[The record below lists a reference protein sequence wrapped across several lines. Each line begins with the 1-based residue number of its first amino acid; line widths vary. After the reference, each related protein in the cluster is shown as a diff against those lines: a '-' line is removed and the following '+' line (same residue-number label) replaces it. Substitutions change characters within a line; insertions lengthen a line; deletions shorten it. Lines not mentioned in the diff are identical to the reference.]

1 MARQDGLYEAL
12 LARGISRRDFL
23 RFSAAMSAALS
34 LPGSYTPRIAAAVAA
49 APRIPVI
56 WREGQDCA
64 GNTEGF
70 LRGSHPSVAELVL
83 DILSVDYHE
92 TIMAPSGKAAE
103 QSMADTIAGYP
114 NGYILVVE
122 GSIPIADG
130 GIYCTIGGR
139 TFESIVREAAD
150 KALAVISVGTCAF
163 DGGLPG
169 ANGGR
174 TGAVGVNTI
183 VPRAK
188 VINLP
193 GCPMNVQNLTATIVH
208 FLTFKEWP
216 AVDSYDRPLF
226 AYGQLIHDQCERRAH
241 FEQGEYVQAW
251 GDEGHRKGW
260 CLYKM
265 GCKGP
270 ETFANCPT
278 VRFNDRTSW
287 PVKVGHGCVGCTM
300 PSFWDEMSPF
310 YRRLP
315 TPPPF
320 ATEVTADQV
329 GIGLVAAVTGL
340 TAAHAV
346 GSYVRHRRQLA
357 AELAPP
363 VATAPPAATAAAGAA
378 TTAEPTDVATSTRS
392 DDVVDEKGTDR

>member
-1 MARQDGLYEAL
+1 MAHQDGLYGAL

-34 LPGSYTPRIAAAVAA
+34 LPGSYTPRIAAALAA

-64 GNTEGF
+64 GNTEAF
-70 LRGSHPSVAELVL
+70 LRASHPTVAELVL
-83 DILSVDYHE
+83 DTLSVDYHE

-103 QSMADTIAGYP
+103 QSMADTIANYP

-122 GSIPIADG
+122 GSVPIAENG
-130 GIYCTIGGR
+130 VYCTIGGR
-139 TFESIVREAAD
+139 TFDSIVREAGE

-163 DGGLPG
+163 DGGLP
-169 ANGGR
+169 AAAGGP
-174 TGAVGVNTI
+174 TGALGVSAI
-183 VPRAK
+183 LPRAK

-193 GCPMNVQNLTATIVH
+193 GCPMNVQNMTATLVH
-208 FLTFKEWP
+208 YLTFKEWP
-216 AVDSYDRPLF
+216 ALDSFDRPLF

-300 PSFWDEMSPF
+300 PAFWDDMSPF

-340 TAAHAV
+340 AAAH
-346 GSYVRHRRQLA
+346 GTITYLRHRRQ
-357 AELAPP
+357 
-363 VATAPPAATAAAGAA
+363 VTAATARPAGTVPAGTA
-378 TTAEPTDVATSTRS
+378 TTAEPTEVATSTKA
-392 DDVVDEKGTDR
+392 DDAVAEKGTDQ

>member
-1 MARQDGLYEAL
+1 MERRDGLYAAL
-12 LARGISRRDFL
+12 LAKGVSRRDFL
-23 RFSAAMSAALS
+23 KFSAAMSAALA
-34 LPGSYTPRIAAAVAA
+34 LPGSYAPRIAAALAA

-56 WREGQDCA
+56 WLEGQDCA
-64 GNTEGF
+64 GNTEAF
-70 LRGSHPSVAELVL
+70 LRASHPTVAELVL
-83 DILSVDYHE
+83 DTLSVDYHE
-92 TIMAPSGKAAE
+92 TIMAPSGEAAE
-103 QSMADTIAGYP
+103 KSKADAIAKYP

-130 GIYCTIGGR
+130 GVYCTIGGR
-139 TFESIVREAAD
+139 TFESIVREAAE

-163 DGGLPG
+163 DGGLP
-169 ANGGR
+169 AASGGR
-174 TGAVGVNTI
+174 TGALGVGMI
-183 VPRAK
+183 VPKAR

-193 GCPMNVQNLTATIVH
+193 GCPMNVQNMTAVLVH
-208 FLTFKEWP
+208 YLTFAEWP
-216 AVDSYDRPLF
+216 ALDSYDRPLF

-300 PSFWDEMSPF
+300 PAFWDAMSPF

-340 TAAHAV
+340 TAAHGV
-346 GSYVRHRRQLA
+346 GSYVRHRRQVA
-357 AELAPP
+357 AEKAR
-363 VATAPPAATAAAGAA
+363 PADAVLAGAA
-378 TTAEPTDVATSTRS
+378 TTAAPTEVAASTQA
-392 DDVVDEKGTDR
+392 DVVADEKGTDQ

>member
-1 MARQDGLYEAL
+1 
-12 LARGISRRDFL
+12 
-23 RFSAAMSAALS
+23 
-34 LPGSYTPRIAAAVAA
+34 
-49 APRIPVI
+49 
-56 WREGQDCA
+56 
-64 GNTEGF
+64 
-70 LRGSHPSVAELVL
+70 VL

-103 QSMADTIAGYP
+103 QSMADTIARYP
-114 NGYILVVE
+114 NGYVLIVE
-122 GSIPIADG
+122 GSIPIADSG
-130 GIYCTIGGR
+130 VYCTIGGR

-183 VPRAK
+183 APRAK

-216 AVDSYDRPLF
+216 ALDSYDRPLF

-329 GIGLVAAVTGL
+329 GIALVGTVAGLSVAHGVI
-340 TAAHAV
+340 
-346 GSYVRHRRQLA
+346 SYARHRRQA
-357 AELAPP
+357 TVGAETGPAGPTASAVAVSEPPVPIEPAPP
-363 VATAPPAATAAAGAA
+363 GATGDDKGA
-378 TTAEPTDVATSTRS
+378 DQ
-392 DDVVDEKGTDR
+392 